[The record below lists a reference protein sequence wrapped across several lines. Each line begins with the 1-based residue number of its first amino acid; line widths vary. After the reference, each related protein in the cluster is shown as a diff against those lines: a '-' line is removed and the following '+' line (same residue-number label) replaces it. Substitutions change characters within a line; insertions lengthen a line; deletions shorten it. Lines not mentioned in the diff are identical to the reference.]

1 MTAVMISIGDF
12 ARIGRVSVRM
22 LRHYDAI
29 GLLSPEYVDASSGY
43 RYYRMEQLHRLNRI
57 VALKELGLRLD
68 QVRDI
73 VDERLDSSDLRAM
86 LRLRHAE
93 IESQILEGEQRLAR
107 VQARLRLIE
116 VEQSMSYPEVTTKAV
131 PAMTVVGV
139 KAIADSATQEA
150 VGPVIEPMYPQ
161 LMALLGNAG
170 VTPIGPS
177 VAYYTPAPEQSEDAL
192 WVHATFPVSVESV
205 PGLETIEVPAATV
218 ASVIHRGSMEGI
230 DAAYQTLHRW
240 VRDHDLTA
248 TGRAREIYLEV
259 PDDVNDWV
267 TEVQLD
273 VAD

>member
-1 MTAVMISIGDF
+1 MISIGDF

-29 GLLSPEYVDASSGY
+29 GLLSPEHVDPSSGY
-43 RYYRMEQLHRLNRI
+43 RYYHIEQLRRLNRI

-73 VDERLDSSDLRAM
+73 VDERLDGADLRAM
-86 LRLRHAE
+86 LRLRQAE

-116 VEQSMSYPEVTTKAV
+116 VEQSMSYPEVTRKSV
-131 PAMTVVGV
+131 PAMTVVGL
-139 KAIADSATQEA
+139 KAIADSPTNEA
-150 VGPVIEPMYPQ
+150 VGPVIQPMYPQ
-161 LMALLGNAG
+161 LMKLLGKAG

-192 WVHATFPVSVESV
+192 WVHATFPVPVDSV
-205 PGLETIEVPAATV
+205 PGLETVEIPAARV
-218 ASVIHRGSMEGI
+218 ASVIHRGSVDGI
-230 DAAYQTLHRW
+230 DDAYQTLHRW
-240 VRDHDLTA
+240 VRDNGFSA
-248 TGRAREIYLEV
+248 TGHAREIYLEV
-259 PDDVNDWV
+259 PDDMNDWV

-273 VAD
+273 VAE